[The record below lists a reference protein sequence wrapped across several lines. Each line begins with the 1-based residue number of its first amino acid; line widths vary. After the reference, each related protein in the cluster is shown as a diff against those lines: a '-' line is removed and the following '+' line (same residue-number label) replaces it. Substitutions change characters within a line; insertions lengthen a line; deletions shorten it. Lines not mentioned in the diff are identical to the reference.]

1 MLSNRLGL
9 LLGWPVIYREDFRL
23 AAAATL
29 GRSEL
34 EPRGSEAR
42 AAVESFYREL
52 GRLVAS
58 TSVIADSTFPS
69 GVCES
74 DLASLMAMSDLGL
87 FHCTVPREVAMERC
101 AQRPDSSTLMAVLKE
116 RDESTWRRFDD
127 PLRCSI
133 PQWRID
139 TSDGYNPPSK
149 KWLLGSEAIRVRGL
163 ASRAAGTRWRNRVL
177 GVPAVLAVV
186 ACP

>member
-1 MLSNRLGL
+1 VLSNRLGL

-87 FHCTVPREVAMERC
+87 FIAPCLARSQWSDVPRGPTL
-101 AQRPDSSTLMAVLKE
+101 RPS
-116 RDESTWRRFDD
+116 
-127 PLRCSI
+127 
-133 PQWRID
+133 
-139 TSDGYNPPSK
+139 
-149 KWLLGSEAIRVRGL
+149 WLS
-163 ASRAAGTRWRNRVL
+163 
-177 GVPAVLAVV
+177 
-186 ACP
+186 